1 MAKLLPRANACPHC
15 HVEWLDHG
23 GTAVTCKK
31 LGRAREALSTIH
43 KLAHI
48 NRASINTSDVAAIA
62 EIALRGMKDTE

>member
-31 LGRAREALSTIH
+31 LGRAREALSVIQR
-43 KLAHI
+43 LVHI
-48 NRASINTSDVAAIA
+48 NRVDITATDVAAIG
-62 EIALRGMKDTE
+62 EIDTRGMKDTE